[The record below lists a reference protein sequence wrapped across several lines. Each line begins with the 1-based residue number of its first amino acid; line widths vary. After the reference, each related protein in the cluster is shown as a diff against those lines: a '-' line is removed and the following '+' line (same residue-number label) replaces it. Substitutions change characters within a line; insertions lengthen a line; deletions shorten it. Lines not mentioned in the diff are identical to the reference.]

1 MKRAFM
7 ILVLIIVVASYALP
21 GSGEVTSAVTGRP
34 LAGRET
40 VRTQS
45 AAAPAPSNPLSSVEG
60 VPVDG
65 DLALYRPATDMGLCL
80 FSFRCPAE
88 WTETVEVTC
97 RRLPGERYSVSLNLP
112 GHPDPEE
119 RILTFLLCE
128 HGKTD
133 VTKMPLREIASL
145 RDDTGRT
152 LDLIAFWP
160 DSGDNEQL
168 RSMREAIPEI
178 LDSVAFEEGVEVL
191 LTANQATEVLHDT
204 LAKAYIKAYGS
215 LTEPEEGDNTLRQ
228 VFWELLTAPRVLSE
242 DESCYVYSGVT
253 PFWVDKRTGDIY
265 KHIKGPSPLTVPFD
279 PEEEDALIFYWE
291 P

>member
-1 MKRAFM
+1 MKRLIF
-7 ILVLIIVVASYALP
+7 ILVLILIFTTYAMP
-21 GSGEVTSAVTGRP
+21 GSGEVTSAVTGGP

-40 VRTQS
+40 VRTQQ
-45 AAAPAPSNPLSSVEG
+45 AVPASSDPVSSVEG

-65 DLALYRPATDMGLCL
+65 DLALYRPATDTGLCL
-80 FSFRCPAE
+80 FSFRFPAE

-112 GHPDPEE
+112 GHPVPEE

-133 VTKMPLREIASL
+133 VTKMPMREIASL
-145 RDDTGRT
+145 RDGSGKT

-160 DSGDNEQL
+160 DDDDDERL

-178 LDSVAFEEGVEVL
+178 LDSIAFEEGVEVL
-191 LTANQATEVLHDT
+191 LTENQATEVLQGA
-204 LAKAYIKAYGS
+204 LAKAYILTYGS
-215 LTEPEEGDNTLRQ
+215 LSEPDEGDNTFRQ

-242 DESCYVYSGVT
+242 DNDYYVYSGVT
-253 PFWVDKRTGDIY
+253 PFWVEKRTGDIY
-265 KHIKGPSPLTVPFD
+265 KHIKGPSPRTVPFD
-279 PEEEDALIFYWE
+279 PETENALTFYWE

>member
-40 VRTQS
+40 VCTQF
-45 AAAPAPSNPLSSVEG
+45 AAAPSNPVSSVEG

-65 DLALYRPATDMGLCL
+65 DLVEYRPATDTGLCL

-88 WTETVEVTC
+88 WTETAAVTC

-112 GHPDPEE
+112 GLPDLEG

-133 VTKMPLREIASL
+133 VTKMTTREIASL
-145 RDDTGRT
+145 RDHTGKT

-160 DSGDNEQL
+160 D
-168 RSMREAIPEI
+168 
-178 LDSVAFEEGVEVL
+178 
-191 LTANQATEVLHDT
+191 
-204 LAKAYIKAYGS
+204 
-215 LTEPEEGDNTLRQ
+215 
-228 VFWELLTAPRVLSE
+228 
-242 DESCYVYSGVT
+242 
-253 PFWVDKRTGDIY
+253 
-265 KHIKGPSPLTVPFD
+265 
-279 PEEEDALIFYWE
+279 
-291 P
+291 

>member
-1 MKRAFM
+1 MKRVFL
-7 ILVLIIVVASYALP
+7 ILVLILVFTIYAMP
-21 GSGEVTSAVTGRP
+21 GSGEVTSAVTGGP

-40 VRTQS
+40 VRTQQ
-45 AAAPAPSNPLSSVEG
+45 AVLPSSDPVSSVEG
-60 VPVDG
+60 VPVDD
-65 DLALYRPATDMGLCL
+65 DLVEYRPATDTGLCL

-88 WTETVEVTC
+88 WMETAEVTC

-160 DSGDNEQL
+160 DSGDDEQL

-191 LTANQATEVLHDT
+191 LTANQATEVLHDA
-204 LAKAYIKAYGS
+204 LAKAYADTYGS
-215 LTEPEEGDNTLRQ
+215 LTEPEDSDNTLRQ

-242 DESCYVYSGVT
+242 DESYYVYSGVT
-253 PFWVDKRTGDIY
+253 PFRVDKRTGDIY
-265 KHIKGPSPLTVPFD
+265 KHIKGPSPMTVPFD
-279 PEEEDALIFYWE
+279 PEAEDALTFRQQ